1 MHSPRDGGRTTGE
14 QESIGRVIGQRDLAG
29 LVDGPGPW
37 RARLLVL
44 ILRVTL
50 IAGVLVYLPSAYV
63 ALAKGLPSIALAAT
77 LALVV
82 VLTLVLS
89 PGVAFR
95 WSATFYCLNFYVLGV
110 ALIVWFRPM
119 SQIFLFAVTT
129 FTTILLGLRV
139 GFVSSIL
146 CTLTLLAMGLIGWAA
161 PGVLWPGRSVDLTS
175 WGVITLSFAL
185 VNMVVTLAIGVV
197 LAMLDDALERE
208 IGARVSLDRER
219 TVLRTLIDTLPDII
233 FTKDRQ
239 GRYVIVNA
247 ATLAQADV
255 AREADLIGK
264 LDSDVF
270 PPERAHDYLEG
281 DRRVFGGEELR
292 NVEVRTVRADGRTTW
307 HLTTKVPLLDASGAP
322 TGLIGIGRDITDRK
336 RAEAERSH
344 LLSRLQVQ
352 IERMPLAYL
361 TTDADFRFTRW
372 NPAAERL
379 FGYSEAEVLGRHP
392 FDVIVTEQSRADMTR
407 IFAEV
412 VAGNMDAH
420 VEAENRTR
428 DGRTITCEW
437 HNTPIIEAD
446 GTFAGLLSLAQDVTE
461 RHNLEHQLRQAQKM
475 EAVGQLA
482 GGVAHDFNNL
492 LTLINGYSELLLAD
506 QQLGAV
512 ARASAQAIRE
522 AGERATTLTRQ
533 LLGFSRKSLLQPRV
547 LDLNTVVADTS
558 AMLRRLIGENIILST
573 VLAPRLHHVKI
584 DPSQLNQVLM
594 NLVVNARDA
603 MPSGGRLTLETGN
616 VMRGAEN
623 EEGAAE
629 TPSFAHA
636 MLSITDTGGGMTP
649 DVMARIFEPFYTTKP
664 VGVGTGLG
672 LAMVFGVV
680 RQSGGSI
687 DVQSAP
693 GSGSRFTLYFP
704 AVADPIPA
712 EVVATE
718 AVPDVSGHETILIV
732 EDEENVRELLLRSL
746 ARHGYTLLTAN
757 DGHDALRVATRHKGG
772 IDLVLTDVVMPH
784 MGGPELVTSLR
795 TRLPAVK
802 ALFMSGYTDDA
813 MVRHGLLMADV
824 SFIQKPYTPL
834 ALARKIRD
842 VLDDVP
848 EAGAIRAH

>member
-1 MHSPRDGGRTTGE
+1 MGHVS
-14 QESIGRVIGQRDLAG
+14 GQPDLAG

-50 IAGVLVYLPSAYV
+50 MAGFLVYVPSVYV
-63 ALAKGLPSIALAAT
+63 ALSKGLPVIAGASTLSLA
-77 LALVV
+77 V
-82 VLTLVLS
+82 VLTLVLT
-89 PGVAFR
+89 PRLPFR
-95 WSATFYCLNFYVLGV
+95 WSATLYCLNFYVLGV
-110 ALIVWFRPM
+110 ALVLWFRPM

-129 FTTILLGLRV
+129 LTTILLGLRV
-139 GFVSSIL
+139 GFLSSML
-146 CTLTLLAMGLIGWAA
+146 CTVTLLAMGVVGWAA
-161 PGVLWPGRSVDLTS
+161 PGLLWPGRTIDLTA

-197 LAMLDDALERE
+197 LTMLDDALERE

-233 FTKDRQ
+233 FTKDIA
-239 GRYVIVNA
+239 GRYVVANA
-247 ATLAQADV
+247 ATLRQAGV
-255 AREADLIGK
+255 EREADLIGK
-264 LDSDVF
+264 IDTEIF
-270 PPERAHDYLEG
+270 PAERANDYIEG
-281 DRRVFGGEELR
+281 DRLVFSGRQMR
-292 NVEVRTVRADGRTTW
+292 NVEVRTQDENGEATW
-307 HLTTKVPLLDASGAP
+307 FLTSKVPLFDPSGAMA
-322 TGLIGIGRDITDRK
+322 GLIGIGRDITDRK
-336 RAEAERSH
+336 RAEAERSR

-352 IERMPLAYL
+352 IERMPLAYV
-361 TTDADFRFTRW
+361 TTDADFRYTRW
-372 NPAAERL
+372 NPAAERM
-379 FGYSEAEVLGRHP
+379 FGFTEAEILGRHP
-392 FDVIVTEQSRADMTR
+392 FDVIVTEQSRADMSR

-420 VEAENRTR
+420 GETDNRTK
-428 DGRTITCEW
+428 DGRIITCEW

-446 GTFAGLLSLAQDVTE
+446 GTFAGLLSLAQEVTE
-461 RHNLEHQLRQAQKM
+461 RRNLEHQLRQAQKM

-506 QQLGAV
+506 RQLGAV
-512 ARASAQAIRE
+512 PRTSAQAIRE
-522 AGERATTLTRQ
+522 AGERAATLTRQ

-547 LDLNTVVADTS
+547 VDLNTVVSDTS

-584 DPSQLNQVLM
+584 DPGQLNQVLM

-616 VMRGAEN
+616 VMRGADSDV
-623 EEGAAE
+623 GASEQA
-629 TPSFAHA
+629 SFPHA
-636 MLSITDTGGGMTP
+636 TLSITDTGCGMAP

-680 RQSGGSI
+680 RQSGGVI
-687 DVQSAP
+687 DVQSRP
-693 GSGSRFTLYFP
+693 GAGSRFTLYFP
-704 AVADPIPA
+704 AVPDPIR
-712 EVVATE
+712 TE
-718 AVPDVSGHETILIV
+718 AAPTETAPDVSGRETILIV
-732 EDEENVRELLLRSL
+732 EDEEHVRELLLRSL
-746 ARHGYTLLTAN
+746 AQHGYRLLTAN
-757 DGHDALRVATRHKGG
+757 DGRDALRVAARHTGG
-772 IDLVLTDVVMPH
+772 IDLILTDVVMPH

-795 TRLPAVK
+795 ARIPAVK

-813 MVRHGLLMADV
+813 MVRDGLLMADV

-834 ALARKIRD
+834 ALARKVRD

-848 EAGAIRAH
+848 DAGTIRTH

>member
-1 MHSPRDGGRTTGE
+1 LN
-14 QESIGRVIGQRDLAG
+14 LAG

-37 RARLLVL
+37 RARLLVFV
-44 ILRVTL
+44 LRVTL
-50 IAGVLVYLPSAYV
+50 IAGFLVYVPSVYV
-63 ALAKGLPSIALAAT
+63 ALSKGLPAVASAAT
-77 LALVV
+77 LSLGVA
-82 VLTLVLS
+82 LTLVLS
-89 PGVAFR
+89 PGMPFR
-95 WSATFYCLNFYVLGV
+95 WRASLYCLNFYVLGV
-110 ALIVWFRPM
+110 ALILWFRPM

-139 GFVSSIL
+139 GFVSSIV
-146 CTLTLLAMGLIGWAA
+146 CTATLVVMGVIGWAA
-161 PGVLWPGRSVDLTS
+161 PGLLWPGRTIDLTS

-197 LAMLDDALERE
+197 LTMLDDALARE

-233 FTKDRQ
+233 FTKDVE
-239 GRYVIVNA
+239 GRYVVANA
-247 ATLAQADV
+247 ATLAQAGV
-255 AREADLIGK
+255 EREADLIGK
-264 LDSDVF
+264 IDSDIF
-270 PPERAHDYLEG
+270 PPERASEYMAG
-281 DRRVFGGEELR
+281 DLHVFSGGQMR
-292 NVEVRTVRADGRTTW
+292 NIEVTTAGEQGHPAW
-307 HLTTKVPLLDASGAP
+307 FLTSKVPLFDPSGAMA
-322 TGLIGIGRDITDRK
+322 GLIGIGRDITDLK
-336 RAEAERSH
+336 RAETERSQ

-352 IERMPLAYL
+352 IERMPLAYV
-361 TTDADFRFTRW
+361 TTDADFRYTKW
-372 NPAAERL
+372 NPAAERM
-379 FGYSEAEVLGRHP
+379 FGFSEAEVLGRHP

-420 VEAENRTR
+420 GETDNRTR
-428 DGRTITCEW
+428 DGRIITCEW
-437 HNTPIIEAD
+437 HNTPIFEAD
-446 GTFAGLLSLAQDVTE
+446 GTFAGLLSLAQEVTE
-461 RHNLEHQLRQAQKM
+461 RRNLEHQLRQAQKM

-492 LTLINGYSELLLAD
+492 LTLINGYSDLLLAD
-506 QQLGAV
+506 PHLGSV
-512 ARASAQAIRE
+512 PRTSAQAIRE
-522 AGERATTLTRQ
+522 AGERAATLTRQ
-533 LLGFSRKSLLQPRV
+533 LLGFSRKSLLQPRI

-558 AMLRRLIGENIILST
+558 TMLRRLIGENIILTT

-594 NLVVNARDA
+594 NLVLNARDA

-616 VMRGAEN
+616 VMRSVQDEDGMS
-623 EEGAAE
+623 E
-629 TPSFAHA
+629 TTSSPHA
-636 MLSITDTGGGMTP
+636 KLSITDTGCGMTA

-680 RQSGGSI
+680 RQSGGGI

-704 AVADPIPA
+704 AVSDPIRTD
-712 EVVATE
+712 VVAGETV
-718 AVPDVSGHETILIV
+718 ADVDGRETILIV

-757 DGHDALRVATRHKGG
+757 DGRDALRVAARHPGT
-772 IDLVLTDVVMPH
+772 IDLILTDVVMPH

-795 TRLPAVK
+795 SRIPAVK

-848 EAGAIRAH
+848 ETGTIRAR

>member
-270 PPERAHDYLEG
+270 P
-281 DRRVFGGEELR
+281 
-292 NVEVRTVRADGRTTW
+292 
-307 HLTTKVPLLDASGAP
+307 
-322 TGLIGIGRDITDRK
+322 
-336 RAEAERSH
+336 RS
-344 LLSRLQVQ
+344 
-352 IERMPLAYL
+352 EP
-361 TTDADFRFTRW
+361 
-372 NPAAERL
+372 
-379 FGYSEAEVLGRHP
+379 
-392 FDVIVTEQSRADMTR
+392 
-407 IFAEV
+407 
-412 VAGNMDAH
+412 
-420 VEAENRTR
+420 
-428 DGRTITCEW
+428 TITWKATVVSSAARSCATSKCARFAPMAGQHGTSRPRCRSW
-437 HNTPIIEAD
+437 TPP
-446 GTFAGLLSLAQDVTE
+446 VPP
-461 RHNLEHQLRQAQKM
+461 QA
-475 EAVGQLA
+475 
-482 GGVAHDFNNL
+482 
-492 LTLINGYSELLLAD
+492 SS
-506 QQLGAV
+506 
-512 ARASAQAIRE
+512 ASA
-522 AGERATTLTRQ
+522 AT
-533 LLGFSRKSLLQPRV
+533 SR
-547 LDLNTVVADTS
+547 
-558 AMLRRLIGENIILST
+558 
-573 VLAPRLHHVKI
+573 
-584 DPSQLNQVLM
+584 
-594 NLVVNARDA
+594 
-603 MPSGGRLTLETGN
+603 TGN
-616 VMRGAEN
+616 GRRPS
-623 EEGAAE
+623 AA
-629 TPSFAHA
+629 
-636 MLSITDTGGGMTP
+636 ICC
-649 DVMARIFEPFYTTKP
+649 
-664 VGVGTGLG
+664 
-672 LAMVFGVV
+672 
-680 RQSGGSI
+680 
-687 DVQSAP
+687 P
-693 GSGSRFTLYFP
+693 GSRSRSS
-704 AVADPIPA
+704 AC
-712 EVVATE
+712 
-718 AVPDVSGHETILIV
+718 
-732 EDEENVRELLLRSL
+732 R
-746 ARHGYTLLTAN
+746 
-757 DGHDALRVATRHKGG
+757 
-772 IDLVLTDVVMPH
+772 
-784 MGGPELVTSLR
+784 LR
-795 TRLPAVK
+795 T
-802 ALFMSGYTDDA
+802 
-813 MVRHGLLMADV
+813 
-824 SFIQKPYTPL
+824 
-834 ALARKIRD
+834 
-842 VLDDVP
+842 
-848 EAGAIRAH
+848 

>member
-1 MHSPRDGGRTTGE
+1 M
-14 QESIGRVIGQRDLAG
+14 IGQRNLAG

-37 RARLLVL
+37 RARLLAL

-50 IAGVLVYLPSAYV
+50 IAGFVVYVPGSYL
-63 ALAKGLPSIALAAT
+63 ALSKGLPAIAVADT
-77 LALVV
+77 LALGV
-82 VLTLVLS
+82 VLTLVLL
-89 PGVAFR
+89 PGLPFR
-95 WSATFYCLNFYVLGV
+95 WSATLYCLNFYVLAV
-110 ALIVWFRPM
+110 ALVLWFRPM

-129 FTTILLGLRV
+129 LTTILLGLRV
-139 GFVSSIL
+139 GFMSSIL
-146 CTLTLLAMGLIGWAA
+146 CTLTLLAMGVIGWLA
-161 PGVLWPGRSVDLTS
+161 PGLLWSGRTIDLTA

-197 LAMLDDALERE
+197 LTMLDDALERE

-233 FTKDRQ
+233 FTKDIK
-239 GRYVIVNA
+239 GRYVVANA
-247 ATLAQADV
+247 ATLAQAGV
-255 AREADLIGK
+255 EREAELIGK
-264 LDSDVF
+264 IDTDIF
-270 PPERAHDYLEG
+270 PPDRANEYIEG
-281 DRRVFGGEELR
+281 DRLVFSGQQMR
-292 NVEVRTVRADGRTTW
+292 NVEVRTAGENGQAAW
-307 HLTTKVPLLDASGAP
+307 FLTSKVPLFEPSGEMA
-322 TGLIGIGRDITDRK
+322 GLIGIGRDITDLK

-344 LLSRLQVQ
+344 LLARLQVQ

-361 TTDADFRFTRW
+361 TTDADFRYTRW
-372 NPAAERL
+372 NPAAERM
-379 FGYSEAEVLGRHP
+379 FGFSEAEVLGRHP

-407 IFAEV
+407 IYAEV
-412 VAGNMDAH
+412 IAGNMDAH
-420 VEAENRTR
+420 GEVDNCTK
-428 DGRTITCEW
+428 DGRIITCEW

-446 GTFAGLLSLAQDVTE
+446 GTFAGLLSLAQEVTE
-461 RHNLEHQLRQAQKM
+461 RRNLEHQLRQAQKM

-506 QQLGAV
+506 PQLGAV
-512 ARASAQAIRE
+512 PRTSAQAIRE
-522 AGERATTLTRQ
+522 AGERAATLTRQ

-594 NLVVNARDA
+594 NLAVNARDA

-616 VMRGAEN
+616 VMRGAE
-623 EEGAAE
+623 EEDGTSE
-629 TPSFAHA
+629 TASSPHA
-636 MLSITDTGGGMTP
+636 MLSITDTGCGMTP

-680 RQSGGSI
+680 RQSGGGI
-687 DVQSAP
+687 DVQSRP
-693 GSGSRFTLYFP
+693 GAGSRFTLYFP
-704 AVADPIPA
+704 AVPDPVRTEI
-712 EVVATE
+712 VASET
-718 AVPDVSGHETILIV
+718 VPDVGGRETILIV

-746 ARHGYTLLTAN
+746 AMHGYTLLTAN
-757 DGHDALRVATRHKGG
+757 DGHDALGVAARHAGR

-784 MGGPELVTSLR
+784 MGGPELVMSLR
-795 TRLPAVK
+795 ARIPAVK

-824 SFIQKPYTPL
+824 AFIQKPYTPL

-848 EAGAIRAH
+848 EAGTIRAH